1 MFIGCDYVLKMGDI
15 YFELVPLNEGLAGM
29 DLDRDGSVLVSLR
42 SEKGAALVVYCTVI
56 QFGLV

>member
-1 MFIGCDYVLKMGDI
+1 MGDI
-15 YFELVPLNEGLAGM
+15 YFELVPLNEGLPGM
-29 DLDRDGSVLVSLR
+29 DLDRDGSVLVLLR